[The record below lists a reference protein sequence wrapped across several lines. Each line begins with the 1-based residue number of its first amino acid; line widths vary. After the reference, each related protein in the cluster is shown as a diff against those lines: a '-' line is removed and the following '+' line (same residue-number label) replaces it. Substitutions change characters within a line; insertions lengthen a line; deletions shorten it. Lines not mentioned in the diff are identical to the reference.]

1 MTLAPLVSAVLTRE
15 ATLAAAQFRARPVTI
30 PSPTPGRPAW
40 WDLMSVEMRALA
52 EAAIEAGVWRVP
64 G

>member
-1 MTLAPLVSAVLTRE
+1 MTLAPLVAAILTRE
-15 ATLAAAQFRARPVTI
+15 ATLARAQFGARPVTI
-30 PSPTPGRPAW
+30 PNPTPGRPNW

-64 G
+64 